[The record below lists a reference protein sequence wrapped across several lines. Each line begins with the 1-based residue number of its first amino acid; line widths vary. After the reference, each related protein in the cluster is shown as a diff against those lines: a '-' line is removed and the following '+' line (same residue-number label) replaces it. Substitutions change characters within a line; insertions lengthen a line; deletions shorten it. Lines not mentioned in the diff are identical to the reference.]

1 MRFSEPGMHARGH
14 ASDKAWSR
22 HMKHLAALLASA
34 KPVMGIP
41 ISDTRTRK
49 ERMVQKA
56 QGHPDRADVR
66 AAQSICKKY
75 GWDY

>member
-14 ASDKAWSR
+14 ASDAAWSR
-22 HMKHLAALLASA
+22 YMKRLATQLASA
-34 KPVMGIP
+34 PTEPV
-41 ISDTRTRK
+41 DTRTRK

-66 AAQSICKKY
+66 AAQSVCKKN
-75 GWDY
+75 GWAYD